1 MIVSMDSAIS
11 TSVINDLK
19 SLLVSPNAFRS
30 LLVLV
35 LSMIAAYWLS
45 KFLARGLIFI
55 AQRIGRRSDNE
66 SDEARVTRLRQTET
80 YLSVSIAIIRT
91 LVVVSVGY
99 IAWRI
104 LSPTAANSSTSGGL
118 AAIGAGAMFALVA
131 GQTIGIVLRD
141 LTASA
146 IMISENWY
154 KIGDFVKLDP
164 FTDLSGVVE
173 RFTLTSTRIRALNG
187 EVITVHNQ
195 NITGARVTPHGVRTI
210 AVDIFVRDKR
220 AGVAAIRRIIAAIPK
235 GTMMLAHPLR
245 ITNIDKWGDERWRI
259 TVTGQTPPGR
269 EWLIDKFFVEAVSS
283 LDDDK
288 EKSER
293 LLSLP
298 PIPHAADETANRR
311 FKRAVRIRKDQAKD
325 VVIDEDV

>member
-1 MIVSMDSAIS
+1 MDSE
-11 TSVINDLK
+11 TSKSVVSDLK
-19 SLLVSPNAFRS
+19 SLLTSPNAFRS
-30 LLVLV
+30 MIVLIV
-35 LSMIAAYWLS
+35 SMIVAYWLS
-45 KFLARGLIFI
+45 KFLARGLILI

-66 SDEARVTRLRQTET
+66 SDEVRVTRLRQTET
-80 YLSVSIAIIRT
+80 YLSVAIAIIRA

-99 IAWRI
+99 VAWRI
-104 LSPTAANSSTSGGL
+104 LSPTASNSSTSGGL

-131 GQTIGIVLRD
+131 GQTIGIILRD
-141 LTASA
+141 LTAGA
-146 IMISENWY
+146 IMISEGWY

-164 FTDLSGVVE
+164 FSELSGVVE

-325 VVIDEDV
+325 VVIDEDA

>member
-80 YLSVSIAIIRT
+80 YLSVSIAIIRA

-99 IAWRI
+99 IAWRV
-104 LSPTAANSSTSGGL
+104 LSPTAAKSSTSGGL

-283 LDDDK
+283 LDNDK
-288 EKSER
+288 EKSEC

-311 FKRAVRIRKDQAKD
+311 FKRAVRVKKDQPKD
-325 VVIDEDV
+325 IAIDDI

>member
-11 TSVINDLK
+11 THAINDIK
-19 SLLVSPNAFRS
+19 SLLTSPNAFRS
-30 LLVLV
+30 MLVLI

-45 KFLARGLIFI
+45 KFLARGLIFM

-80 YLSVSIAIIRT
+80 YLSVAIAIIRA

-99 IAWRI
+99 IAWRV
-104 LSPTAANSSTSGGL
+104 LSPTAAKSSTSGGL

-141 LTASA
+141 LTAGA

-288 EKSER
+288 ETSER

-311 FKRAVRIRKDQAKD
+311 FKRAVRVKKVQDKD
-325 VVIDEDV
+325 VTDEDI

>member
-311 FKRAVRIRKDQAKD
+311 FKRAVRVKKDQAKE
-325 VVIDEDV
+325 VIIEDI

>member
-1 MIVSMDSAIS
+1 
-11 TSVINDLK
+11 
-19 SLLVSPNAFRS
+19 
-30 LLVLV
+30 
-35 LSMIAAYWLS
+35 
-45 KFLARGLIFI
+45 
-55 AQRIGRRSDNE
+55 
-66 SDEARVTRLRQTET
+66 
-80 YLSVSIAIIRT
+80 
-91 LVVVSVGY
+91 
-99 IAWRI
+99 
-104 LSPTAANSSTSGGL
+104 
-118 AAIGAGAMFALVA
+118 
-131 GQTIGIVLRD
+131 
-141 LTASA
+141 
-146 IMISENWY
+146 MISEGWY

-164 FTDLSGVVE
+164 CTDLSGVVE

-325 VVIDEDV
+325 VVIDEDA

>member
-30 LLVLV
+30 MLVLV

-220 AGVAAIRRIIAAIPK
+220 AGLFFRHSKTARSFSKESELGAI
-235 GTMMLAHPLR
+235 
-245 ITNIDKWGDERWRI
+245 
-259 TVTGQTPPGR
+259 
-269 EWLIDKFFVEAVSS
+269 
-283 LDDDK
+283 
-288 EKSER
+288 
-293 LLSLP
+293 
-298 PIPHAADETANRR
+298 
-311 FKRAVRIRKDQAKD
+311 
-325 VVIDEDV
+325 